1 MIEDK
6 YSKALIY
13 LSMNDAKDAKEYLT
27 LIGKSYAFEG
37 FQFFFQGPNRN
48 CPKNC
53 KLYTTCQEN
62 LISES
67 VYEVVEVTNREMK
80 CPNDFHEEH
89 MVLCKLK
96 TPEIINSMENKD
108 IYLGL
113 IMEYHPIDCGKD
125 QDNCPYY
132 QYCQPSKLLISKGK
146 IRIFKKIKKI
156 SDCSRNKHLSLVQV
170 EKETK

>member
-1 MIEDK
+1 
-6 YSKALIY
+6 
-13 LSMNDAKDAKEYLT
+13 MNDAKDAKDAKEFLT

-37 FQFFFQGPNRN
+37 FQFFFQDPNRN

-62 LISES
+62 LIPES
-67 VYEVVEVTNREMK
+67 VYEVVEVTDRSMQ
-80 CPNDFHEEH
+80 CPNDFHEEE
-89 MVLCKLK
+89 MILCKLK
-96 TPEIINSMENKD
+96 TPEIIISMENKD
-108 IYLGL
+108 IYLGS
-113 IMEYHPIDCGKD
+113 IMEYHTIDCGKD

-146 IRIFKKIKKI
+146 IRIIKKIKKI
-156 SDCSRNKHLSLVQV
+156 SDCNRNKHLSLVQV